1 MGNERVSTRR
11 AHRIGDSLARGVDNE
26 VAQGSAGRRGGSA
39 GTGYSAGDLRRA
51 RYQDHERACVERPCT
66 SAGVDTAAGD
76 DKPNDAVAEGKDGA
90 QDDDGVSASEKALL
104 GPTHVGTR
112 IFLL

>member
-1 MGNERVSTRR
+1 MKEYRR
-11 AHRIGDSLARGVDNE
+11 GAHTVYEIHLHVVWTTKYRKPVLVGE
-26 VAQGSAGRRGGSA
+26 VAVRVRDIVREICGERDIKIMKGHVSK
-39 GTGYSAGDLRRA
+39 
-51 RYQDHERACVERPCT
+51 DHVHLLVSIPPQVTISR
-66 SAGVDTAAGD
+66 
-76 DKPNDAVAEGKDGA
+76 NDAVAEGKDGA